1 MMYDQKRLHP
11 VAVLVKI
18 AKAIKEIIVTNIF
31 LFVTNIG
38 NIRSFLLIGTILAL
52 ILTIISSVL
61 NWLKFTYRIEEN
73 EFRVEQ
79 GVFLKKNRYIPIE
92 RIQSINVTA
101 GFIQRLFGVVKL
113 EIETAGGMGEAEVEL
128 SAIRKEE
135 AEQIRTII
143 KEQKRQIAQGEAEQ
157 DKLEEGRVLYK
168 ISFNELL
175 ITAAT
180 SSGLGVALSIVAFLS
195 QFDEIIPYEKIFD
208 KLEWIVH
215 ASVTMIVILCLI
227 GLIIAWIISFIG
239 VLLQYGDFTVREEAG
254 QIIIS
259 SGIFEKKQISI
270 PIDRIQAIKVTENW
284 LRQPFGYAT
293 VHIESAGGGSD
304 KDVETILFPLIRK
317 KQVKE
322 KVESFFHLT
331 IIETLHPVP
340 RRALSRFLLRMLILS
355 LLIAVPLCLFFKP
368 WGYLSLILIPFA
380 LVLGYFQYKDTGW
393 YLNGKELTLSFRVL
407 NKTTVF
413 FEKKRIQSLELK
425 QSYFQRQKDLT
436 SVQCSIISKSTGSF
450 FAVKNLEEKDGMEIY
465 KWFSRRS
472 EGQV

>member
-1 MMYDQKRLHP
+1 M
-11 VAVLVKI
+11 
-18 AKAIKEIIVTNIF
+18 
-31 LFVTNIG
+31 
-38 NIRSFLLIGTILAL
+38 
-52 ILTIISSVL
+52 
-61 NWLKFTYRIEEN
+61 
-73 EFRVEQ
+73 
-79 GVFLKKNRYIPIE
+79 
-92 RIQSINVTA
+92 
-101 GFIQRLFGVVKL
+101 KL

-322 KVESFFHLT
+322 KVESFF
-331 IIETLHPVP
+331 I
-340 RRALSRFLLRMLILS
+340 
-355 LLIAVPLCLFFKP
+355 
-368 WGYLSLILIPFA
+368 
-380 LVLGYFQYKDTGW
+380 
-393 YLNGKELTLSFRVL
+393 
-407 NKTTVF
+407 
-413 FEKKRIQSLELK
+413 
-425 QSYFQRQKDLT
+425 
-436 SVQCSIISKSTGSF
+436 
-450 FAVKNLEEKDGMEIY
+450 
-465 KWFSRRS
+465 
-472 EGQV
+472 